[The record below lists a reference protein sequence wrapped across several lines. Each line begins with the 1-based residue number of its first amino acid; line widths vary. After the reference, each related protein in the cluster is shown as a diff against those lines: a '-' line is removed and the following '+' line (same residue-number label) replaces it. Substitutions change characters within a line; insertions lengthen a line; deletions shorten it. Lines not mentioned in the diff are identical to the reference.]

1 MSDRVKSL
9 SVHLYRF
16 SISDW
21 YEIEDK
27 EQQTN
32 FDSITDYLLIENYT
46 DYTCPGC
53 SENSIEYSLLS

>member
-1 MSDRVKSL
+1 MSDRVKSF
-9 SVHLYRF
+9 SIHLKRF

-46 DYTCPGC
+46 EYTNPGC
-53 SENSIEYSLLS
+53 SEN